1 MKQIR
6 AISFGPDSLD
16 IAYVD
21 ESDLRLEGQVY
32 LTHSLSLARSRFPD
46 EVREIEEAA
55 QDLVRDALAQWA
67 QSLPYDLEQ
76 AYRDARR
83 TDEDDDD

>member
-6 AISFGPDSLD
+6 AISFGPDSVD

-32 LTHSLSLARSRFPD
+32 VTHNVSLARSRFPD
-46 EVREIEEAA
+46 EVREVEEAA
-55 QDLVRDALAQWA
+55 QDLLREALGEWA
-67 QSLPYDLEQ
+67 KSLPYDIEK

-83 TDEDDDD
+83 TDEDDD